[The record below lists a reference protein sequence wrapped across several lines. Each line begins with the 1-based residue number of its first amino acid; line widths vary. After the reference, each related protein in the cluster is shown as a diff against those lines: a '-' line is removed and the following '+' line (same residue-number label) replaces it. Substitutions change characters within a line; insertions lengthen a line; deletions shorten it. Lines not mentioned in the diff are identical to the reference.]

1 MICGE
6 DDNMFTNSLT
16 HLHEQF
22 DLFRFSCS
30 EMFGLSTVNMKN
42 ICVVDVLH
50 VFTAKLLCKKNTRG
64 NNNNSARNFDREP
77 THCIHDCDQC
87 LTTTSGNNHL
97 TDSILIKC
105 IESTLLMRTKG
116 DCHVVGVCNDGAV

>member
-1 MICGE
+1 MCLVKVNRIYRDSRLLRWGVICGE

-50 VFTAKLLCKKNTRG
+50 VLTAKVVLQEEYEG
-64 NNNNSARNFDREP
+64 A
-77 THCIHDCDQC
+77 
-87 LTTTSGNNHL
+87 TTTMKWGTLMENLHASMIAISVYHHQWGQSP
-97 TDSILIKC
+97 DRC
-105 IESTLLMRTKG
+105 IF
-116 DCHVVGVCNDGAV
+116 DGVSSPRC